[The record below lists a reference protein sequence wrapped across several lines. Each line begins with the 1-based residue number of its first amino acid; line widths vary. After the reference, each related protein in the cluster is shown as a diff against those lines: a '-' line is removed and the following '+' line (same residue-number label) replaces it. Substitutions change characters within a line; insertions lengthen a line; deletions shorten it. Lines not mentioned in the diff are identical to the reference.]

1 MCHVEMDPLAISQ
14 WCDLCTSL
22 AHIDKM
28 GFAGSVRLPHCFKDL
43 LIAAFDPHNRH
54 ACYLGHG
61 ARELAETSAEI
72 NNALSGS
79 ESGLCKKPLVE
90 EVVHCGQPLLFRWT
104 GSVGVVRRGH
114 AVLPGMVW

>member
-28 GFAGSVRLPHCFKDL
+28 GFAGSVRLPHRFKDL
-43 LIAAFDPHNRH
+43 LIAAFDPHNWH

-61 ARELAETSAEI
+61 SRELAETSAEI

-90 EVVHCGQPLLFRWT
+90 EVVHRGQPLLFRWT